1 MKLVLL
7 RQCSNQKTAD
17 SRSPGNSAGVSS
29 TLFHRRLLCAQWAHR
44 LTVYSCWLA
53 TTSLVAFFLP
63 SACHSFYCL
72 PHTPNPIQEVIA
84 KTIRQSDIDM
94 NTHEAE
100 FVTHIPPLWPCIPV
114 NRFLKVCLLIGIFN
128 TVQGQNLTGENTQR
142 HPGVDE
148 ITRLYWDDL
157 SIGFSNGFIS
167 FFRFFYSLDW
177 PRCVC
182 ECVYSKLSVI
192 TFDIGNWLPS
202 VCR

>member
-1 MKLVLL
+1 
-7 RQCSNQKTAD
+7 
-17 SRSPGNSAGVSS
+17 
-29 TLFHRRLLCAQWAHR
+29 
-44 LTVYSCWLA
+44 
-53 TTSLVAFFLP
+53 
-63 SACHSFYCL
+63 
-72 PHTPNPIQEVIA
+72 
-84 KTIRQSDIDM
+84 M

-100 FVTHIPPLWPCIPV
+100 FVTHISPLWPCIPV

-148 ITRLYWDDL
+148 LTRLYWDDL

-192 TFDIGNWLPS
+192 TFDIGN
-202 VCR
+202 

>member
-1 MKLVLL
+1 
-7 RQCSNQKTAD
+7 
-17 SRSPGNSAGVSS
+17 
-29 TLFHRRLLCAQWAHR
+29 
-44 LTVYSCWLA
+44 
-53 TTSLVAFFLP
+53 
-63 SACHSFYCL
+63 
-72 PHTPNPIQEVIA
+72 
-84 KTIRQSDIDM
+84 M

-167 FFRFFYSLDW
+167 FFRFFIAWIGLGVCVSVSIANCQLSRLTSAIDSHQSADRSRSTNKDVGMKEAYFLTTSPSSPLPPGSTFFKDFVLIQAIPCSLGSRRAPGRVVLENTRDT
-177 PRCVC
+177 RGQM
-182 ECVYSKLSVI
+182 KLLQYLLDYFLCGKAGGVRVGR
-192 TFDIGNWLPS
+192 D
-202 VCR
+202 CR